1 MKDISGGEEV
11 DGKVR
16 HLVSYLTIW
25 FNPMVKEKGTA
36 LIVIDEGRV
45 EVLHTI
51 EIRRHYLELRVKAM
65 SRPVIEIQGFRELQ
79 EK

>member
-16 HLVSYLTIW
+16 HLVSRIYTIW
-25 FNPMVKEKGTA
+25 FNPIIKEKGTA
-36 LIVIDEGRV
+36 LIVIDEGRKF

-51 EIRRHYLELRVKAM
+51 EIGRRHYLELRVKAY
-65 SRPVIEIQGFRELQ
+65 E
-79 EK
+79 